1 MDDVLIGIK
10 VAVVGICGSLTAF
23 WGWFGWLICGWI
35 FCMAMDYITGSA
47 AACKA
52 GEWESK
58 VARDGLWHKAGEI
71 VVVIVAGIAD
81 LLLGLALDHLPVLA
95 LPLDFRG
102 LVCPLVLVWYILTE
116 LGSIAENSVKMG
128 SDVPPWLVQLLK
140 AGQKAAE
147 DAGDKIAQ
155 EDGED
160 KTE

>member
-1 MDDVLIGIK
+1 M
-10 VAVVGICGSLTAF
+10 
-23 WGWFGWLICGWI
+23 
-35 FCMAMDYITGSA
+35 
-47 AACKA
+47 
-52 GEWESK
+52 
-58 VARDGLWHKAGEI
+58 ARDGLWHKAGEI

-116 LGSIAENSVKMG
+116 LGSIAENGVKMG
-128 SDVPPWLVQLLK
+128 SDVPPWLVKLLK
-140 AGQKAAE
+140 AGQNAAE

-155 EDGED
+155 EDGEN